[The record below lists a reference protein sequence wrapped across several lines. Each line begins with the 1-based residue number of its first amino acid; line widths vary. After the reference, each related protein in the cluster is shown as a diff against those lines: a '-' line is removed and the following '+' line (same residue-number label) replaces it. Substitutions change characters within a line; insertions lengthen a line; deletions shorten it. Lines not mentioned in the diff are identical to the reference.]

1 MSKNYKYF
9 SVERAM
15 YYFEQGVDVICD
27 GDKGIAYFVSE
38 TEEKE

>member
-27 GDKGIAYFVSE
+27 GGNERCYGVPVED
-38 TEEKE
+38 EE